1 MMDELDAS
9 NFDKGKVTKKVN
21 DEINLS
27 KEEIN
32 SKYAY
37 FFVKR
42 LIDIFGSF
50 VGLILL
56 SPLFFVVAYKIK
68 KEDPEGPVFFSQDRV
83 GKNGIIFKM
92 YKFRSMCVDAEE
104 KLETLL
110 QHNEVEGAMFK
121 MKDDPRVT
129 KIGKFIRKTS
139 IDELPQLL
147 NVLKG
152 EMSLVGPRP
161 PLVREVAEYSAYD
174 RQRLLIKPGCTG
186 LWQVSGRNHVGFDE
200 MVSLDI
206 MYIEQLSLK
215 RDLVIILK
223 TISVMLK
230 PNGAY

>member
-1 MMDELDAS
+1 MDELDAS
-9 NFDKGKVTKKVN
+9 NLDENKVSDSFN
-21 DEINLS
+21 YEINLS
-27 KEEIN
+27 KKEID

-37 FFVKR
+37 FFMKR
-42 LIDIFGSF
+42 LIDILGSF
-50 VGLILL
+50 VGLIVL
-56 SPLFFVVAYKIK
+56 SPLFLVVAYKIK

-83 GKNGIIFKM
+83 GKNGKVFKM

-121 MKDDPRVT
+121 MKDDPRIT

-161 PLVREVAEYSAYD
+161 PLLREVAEYSAYD

-200 MVSLDI
+200 MVRLDLR
-206 MYIEQLSLK
+206 YINKLSIKNDLK
-215 RDLVIILK
+215 IILK
-223 TISVMLK
+223 TVKVVIQ

>member
-152 EMSLVGPRP
+152 EMSPVGPRP

>member
-110 QHNEVEGAMFK
+110 QHNEVEGAMYK

-200 MVSLDI
+200 MVRLDLR
-206 MYIEQLSLK
+206 YISKLSIKNDLK
-215 RDLVIILK
+215 IVMR
-223 TISVMLK
+223 TIKVVVQ

>member
-1 MMDELDAS
+1 MDKLDAS
-9 NFDKGKVTKKVN
+9 NLGKEKVTDNVN
-21 DEINLS
+21 NEINIS

-32 SKYAY
+32 SKYVY

-42 LIDIFGSF
+42 LIDIMGSF
-50 VGLILL
+50 VGLIVL
-56 SPLFFVVAYKIK
+56 SPLFLVVAYKIK

-83 GKNGIIFKM
+83 GKNEKIFKM

-121 MKDDPRVT
+121 MKDDPRIT

-147 NVLKG
+147 NVFRG

-161 PLVREVAEYSAYD
+161 PLVREVAEYSVYD

-186 LWQVSGRNHVGFDE
+186 LWQVSGRNHVGFNE
-200 MVSLDI
+200 MVRLDLK
-206 MYIEQLSLK
+206 YINNLSIKNDLK
-215 RDLVIILK
+215 IILK
-223 TISVMLK
+223 TVKVIVQ

>member
-1 MMDELDAS
+1 MDELDAS

>member
-1 MMDELDAS
+1 MDELDAS

-200 MVSLDI
+200 MVRLDLR
-206 MYIEQLSLK
+206 YISKLSIKNDLK
-215 RDLVIILK
+215 IVMR
-223 TISVMLK
+223 TIKVVVQ

>member
-1 MMDELDAS
+1 MDELDAS
-9 NFDKGKVTKKVN
+9 NLGKEKVTDNVN
-21 DEINLS
+21 NEINIS

-32 SKYAY
+32 SKYVY

-42 LIDIFGSF
+42 LIDIMGSF
-50 VGLILL
+50 VGLIVL
-56 SPLFFVVAYKIK
+56 SPLFLVVAYKIK

-83 GKNGIIFKM
+83 GKNEKIFKM

-121 MKDDPRVT
+121 MKDDPRIT

-147 NVLKG
+147 NVFRG

-161 PLVREVAEYSAYD
+161 PLVREVAEYSVYD

-186 LWQVSGRNHVGFDE
+186 LWQVSGRNHVGFNE
-200 MVSLDI
+200 MVRLDLK
-206 MYIEQLSLK
+206 YINNLSIKNDLK
-215 RDLVIILK
+215 IILK
-223 TISVMLK
+223 TVKVIVQ

>member
-1 MMDELDAS
+1 MDELDAS
-9 NFDKGKVTKKVN
+9 NLGKEKVTDNVN
-21 DEINLS
+21 NEINIS

-32 SKYAY
+32 SKYVY

-42 LIDIFGSF
+42 LIDIMGSF
-50 VGLILL
+50 VGLIVL
-56 SPLFFVVAYKIK
+56 SPLFLVVAYKIK

-83 GKNGIIFKM
+83 GKNEKIFKM

-121 MKDDPRVT
+121 MKDDPRIT

-147 NVLKG
+147 NVFRG

-161 PLVREVAEYSAYD
+161 PLVREVAEYSVYD

-186 LWQVSGRNHVGFDE
+186 LWQVSGRNHVGFNE
-200 MVSLDI
+200 MVRLDLK
-206 MYIEQLSLK
+206 YINNLSIK
-215 RDLVIILK
+215 ND
-223 TISVMLK
+223 
-230 PNGAY
+230 